1 MNRILTLVIII
12 LVPLILLA
20 QSASVEI
27 LSLNDCVNIALENNF
42 DINTSRNLAEITRL
56 AAKGSYSNILPRLDA
71 NFSGGQLQFGEST
84 YLGDVPIGVDPTDST
99 KVIYEQ
105 RLQTQ
110 SGRKRDSYSAGFS
123 LNQNI
128 FDGGFWWNNIK
139 QKNVLKEAGKYDLI
153 LTENQIMKL
162 VSQYYYDLLKNM
174 KLLNVYDLAVQRSQD
189 QVNRTQSMF
198 EIGSVAQVDVYRAR
212 VNLGQDQI
220 RFLNQKN
227 TVRQSKQ
234 LLNLALGRD
243 PLIVFEI
250 DTSVV
255 FEPRDVTLEQLL
267 DLAVENQPALKS
279 YELSV
284 RARELNV
291 AIARSPFWPTLGLRL
306 TYNRDNED
314 IAKVYKDFDKNWST
328 TVGMGISWNLF
339 NGFSDQVNY
348 QTSKI
353 EFKNAQ
359 LSLADYK
366 RSLRS
371 DVKNLFDSYN
381 AIIEIVEINEK
392 NLEAASEE
400 YRLANERYRLG
411 SGTSLE
417 LREAQVNLTEAEQ
430 VLVAAEY
437 TAINTYI
444 ELSEAVGKVKEAL
457 NL

>member
-1 MNRILTLVIII
+1 MNRMLI
-12 LVPLILLA
+12 LVLVLMVPFMLLA
-20 QSASVEI
+20 QTDAGEV
-27 LSLNDCVNIALENNF
+27 LSLNDCVKISLENNV
-42 DINTSRNLAEITRL
+42 DINTSRNLAEIARL
-56 AAKGSYSNILPRLDA
+56 AAKGSYSNILPRIDA

-84 YLGDVPIGVDPTDST
+84 YLGDTPVGVDSAGN
-99 KVIYEQ
+99 VIFEQ
-105 RLQTQ
+105 RILTQ
-110 SGRKRDSYSAGFS
+110 SGRKRDSYSAGVS
-123 LNQNI
+123 LNQNV

-139 QKNVLKEAGKYDLI
+139 QKKVLKEASKYDLI
-153 LTENQIMKL
+153 LSENQVMKL

-174 KLLNVYDLAVQRSQD
+174 KLLNVYDLAVRRSQD

-220 RFLNQKN
+220 RYLNQKN

-234 LLNLALGRD
+234 LLNLAMGRD
-243 PLIVFEI
+243 PLVLFEI
-250 DTSVV
+250 DTTVA
-255 FEPRDVTLEQLL
+255 FEPRNVTLEQLL

-279 YELSV
+279 WELNV

-291 AIARSPFWPTLGLRL
+291 AMARSPFWPSLGVRL
-306 TYNRDNED
+306 TYGRDNED
-314 IAKVYKDFDKNWST
+314 LSKVYGEFDKNWST
-328 TVGMGISWNLF
+328 TIGAGISWNLF
-339 NGFSDQVNY
+339 NGFSDHVNY
-348 QTSKI
+348 QTRKI
-353 EFKNAQ
+353 EYKNAQ
-359 LSLADYK
+359 LTLADYK

-381 AIIEIVEINEK
+381 AIIEIVGINEK

-430 VLVAAEY
+430 ILVAAEY

>member
-1 MNRILTLVIII
+1 MNRMLALV
-12 LVPLILLA
+12 LVLMVPFMLLA
-20 QSASVEI
+20 QTDDGEV
-27 LSLNDCVNIALENNF
+27 LSLNDCVKIALENNV
-42 DINTSRNLAEITRL
+42 DINTSRNLAEIARL
-56 AAKGSYSNILPRLDA
+56 AAKGSYSNILPRIDA
-71 NFSGGQLQFGEST
+71 NLSGGQLQFGEST
-84 YLGDVPIGVDPTDST
+84 YLGDTPVGVDSAGN
-99 KVIYEQ
+99 VIFEQ
-105 RLQTQ
+105 RTLTQ
-110 SGRKRDSYSAGFS
+110 GGRKRDSYSAGVS

-139 QKNVLKEAGKYDLI
+139 QKKVLKEASKYDLV
-153 LTENQIMKL
+153 LSENQVMKL

-174 KLLNVYDLAVQRSQD
+174 KLLAVYNLAVQRSQD

-220 RFLNQKN
+220 RYINQKN

-234 LLNLALGRD
+234 WLNMALGRD
-243 PLIVFEI
+243 PLVIFEI
-250 DTSVV
+250 DTTVA
-255 FEPRDVTLEQLL
+255 FEPRNVTLEQLL
-267 DLAVENQPALKS
+267 DLAIENQPALKS
-279 YELSV
+279 WELNV

-291 AIARSPFWPTLGLRL
+291 AMARSPFWPSLGVRL
-306 TYNRDNED
+306 TYGRDNED
-314 IAKVYKDFDKNWST
+314 ISKVYGDFDKNWST
-328 TVGMGISWNLF
+328 TIGAGISWNLF
-339 NGFSDQVNY
+339 NGFSDHVNY
-348 QTSKI
+348 QTRKI
-353 EFKNAQ
+353 EYKNAQ

-371 DVKNLFDSYN
+371 DVKYLFDSYN
-381 AIIEIVEINEK
+381 AIIEIVDINEK
-392 NLEAASEE
+392 NLEAAREE

>member
-1 MNRILTLVIII
+1 MNRILTLVIVL
-12 LVPLILLA
+12 LVPFFLAA
-20 QSASVEI
+20 QSGSVEI
-27 LSLNDCVNIALENNF
+27 LSLNDCVKIALENNI
-42 DINTSRNLAEITRL
+42 DINTSRNLAEIARL
-56 AAKGSYSNILPRLDA
+56 TAKGSYSNILPRLDA

-84 YLGDVPIGVDPTDST
+84 YLGDNPIGVDPDDPT

-105 RLQTQ
+105 GLITQ
-110 SGRKRDSYSAGFS
+110 AGRRRDSYSAGLT
-123 LNQNI
+123 LNQNV

-139 QKNVLKEAGKYDLI
+139 QKKVLKEASKYDLI
-153 LTENQIMKL
+153 LSENQVMKL
-162 VSQYYYDLLKNM
+162 VSQYYYELLKNM

-220 RFLNQKN
+220 RYINQKN
-227 TVRQSKQ
+227 TERQSRQ

-255 FEPRDVTLEQLL
+255 FEPREVTLQQLL

-279 YELSV
+279 WELNV
-284 RARELNV
+284 RSRELN
-291 AIARSPFWPTLGLRL
+291 AAMAKSPFWPTLGLRM
-306 TYNRDNED
+306 TYSRDNED
-314 IAKVYKDFDKNWST
+314 LSKVYGDFDKNWST
-328 TVGMGISWNLF
+328 SIGAGISWNLF

-353 EFKNAQ
+353 EYKNAQ

-366 RSLRS
+366 RNLRS

-381 AIIEIVEINEK
+381 AIIEIVEINES

-430 VLVAAEY
+430 ILVAAEY

>member
-1 MNRILTLVIII
+1 MNRMLTLVIVL
-12 LVPLILLA
+12 LVPFILSA
-20 QSASVEI
+20 QSGSIEN
-27 LSLNDCVNIALENNF
+27 LSLNECVKIALENNV
-42 DINTSRNLAEITRL
+42 DINTSRNLAEIARL
-56 AAKGSYSNILPRLDA
+56 AAKGSYSNILPRIDA
-71 NFSGGQLQFGEST
+71 SFSGGQLQFGESS
-84 YLGDVPIGVDPTDST
+84 YLGDVPVGQDSAGNI
-99 KVIYEQ
+99 IYEQ
-105 RLQTQ
+105 RTLTAA
-110 SGRKRDSYSAGFS
+110 GRKRDSYSAGLT

-139 QKNVLKEAGKYDLI
+139 HKKVLNEASKYDLI
-153 LTENQIMKL
+153 FSENQVMKL

-174 KLLNVYDLAVQRSQD
+174 KLLDVYDIAVQRSQD
-189 QVNRTQSMF
+189 QVDRTQSMF
-198 EIGSVAQVDVYRAR
+198 EIGSVAKVDVFRAR

-220 RFLNQKN
+220 RYLNQKN

-255 FEPRDVTLEQLL
+255 FEPRDVTLQQLL
-267 DLAVENQPALKS
+267 NLSVENQPALKS
-279 YELSV
+279 WELSV
-284 RARELNV
+284 RARELN
-291 AIARSPFWPTLGLRL
+291 AAMAKSPFWPTLGLRL
-306 TYNRDNED
+306 SYSRDNED
-314 IAKVYKDFDKNWST
+314 IQKVYKGFNKNWSSA
-328 TVGMGISWNLF
+328 VGMGVSWNLF
-339 NGFSDQVNY
+339 NGFSDHVNY

-359 LSLADYK
+359 LFLADYK
-366 RSLRS
+366 RNLRS
-371 DVKNLFDSYN
+371 DVKNLFDNYN
-381 AIIEIVEINEK
+381 AIIEIVEIDEK
-392 NLEAASEE
+392 NLEAAGEE

-430 VLVAAEY
+430 ILVAAEY

-444 ELSEAVGKVKEAL
+444 ALSEAVGKVKEAL

>member
-1 MNRILTLVIII
+1 MNRMLTLVIVLLIPFI
-12 LVPLILLA
+12 LSA
-20 QSASVEI
+20 QSGSPEN
-27 LSLNDCVNIALENNF
+27 LSLNECVKIALENNV
-42 DINTSRNLAEITRL
+42 DINTSRNLAEIARL
-56 AAKGSYSNILPRLDA
+56 TAKGSYSNILPRIDA
-71 NFSGGQLQFGEST
+71 NFSGGQLQFGESS
-84 YLGDVPIGVDPTDST
+84 YLGDVPVGQDSAGNI
-99 KVIYEQ
+99 IYEQ
-105 RLQTQ
+105 RTLTAA
-110 SGRKRDSYSAGFS
+110 GRKRDSYSAGLT

-128 FDGGFWWNNIK
+128 FDGGYWWNNIK
-139 QKNVLKEAGKYDLI
+139 QKKVLNEASQYDLI
-153 LTENQIMKL
+153 FSENQVMKL

-174 KLLNVYDLAVQRSQD
+174 KLLDVYDIAVQRSQD

-198 EIGSVAQVDVYRAR
+198 EIGSVAKVDVFRAR

-220 RFLNQKN
+220 RYLNQKN

-255 FEPRDVTLEQLL
+255 FEPRDVTLQQLL
-267 DLAVENQPALKS
+267 DLSVENQPALKS
-279 YELSV
+279 WELSV
-284 RARELNV
+284 RARELN
-291 AIARSPFWPTLGLRL
+291 AAMAKSPFWPTLGLRL
-306 TYNRDNED
+306 SYSRNNED
-314 IAKVYKDFDKNWST
+314 IQKIYKGFDKNWSSA
-328 TVGMGISWNLF
+328 VGMGVSWNLF
-339 NGFSDQVNY
+339 NGFSDHVNY

-359 LSLADYK
+359 LFLADYK
-366 RSLRS
+366 RNLRS
-371 DVKNLFDSYN
+371 DVKNLFDNYN
-381 AIIEIVEINEK
+381 AIIEIVEIDEK
-392 NLEAASEE
+392 NLEAAGEE

-430 VLVAAEY
+430 ILVAAEY

-444 ELSEAVGKVKEAL
+444 ALSEAVGKVKEAL